1 MKNRY
6 TWLTLAVAAAVAVA
20 APVFLLGSGGDVE
33 AGKAVYDKKCASCH
47 AKDGAGNPGI
57 AKALKVE
64 LRHLGSKEVQALSD
78 DELKKVITEGTE
90 KKKPVK
96 GLSDEDL
103 ANVIAYVRT
112 LQQK

>member
-1 MKNRY
+1 MKKRY
-6 TWLTLAVAAAVAVA
+6 TWLTLAVAAAVVVA
-20 APVFLLGSGGDVE
+20 APLFLLGSGAAE

-47 AKDGAGNPGI
+47 GKQGEGNPGI

-78 DELKKVITEGTE
+78 ADIRKAITEGTE